1 MKTLNLLLLIYFTL
15 NAPIF
20 AQTPDLGSSSSFAVF
35 TAIGAFNN
43 VGAATNVVGDVGTNV
58 GAFNAF
64 PPGVLVGDIHV
75 ADPVSVQAAIDVDLA
90 YAFTAA
96 LTCGQV
102 LTSTLGNG
110 QVLTPNIYCI
120 GEAATINETLFLDG
134 ECNPD
139 AIFIF
144 QINGALSTSTFAN
157 IILTNSASICN
168 VYWQVNGAVSIAE
181 DAIFRGNILANGAI
195 NLLEAAELYGR
206 ALSRDGAVSLANNFI
221 RIDQSP
227 TPSIIISNGP
237 TTFCQN
243 GSVILS
249 GNCGGTWSNGSI
261 DPSITVTQSGTYT
274 VTNTND
280 CGNATSN
287 VITVTVNPLPN
298 CIITGDIVICDG
310 QSTELCAI
318 GGTNYIWSTGA
329 TTDCITAT
337 TIGTYS
343 VTITDLNNC
352 TSSCSVEV
360 TTTSPTAC
368 SISGDNTICQGE
380 TTTLCATPGATGYLW
395 TNGASTDCI
404 TVNTAGTYNV
414 TITDGTGCTSS
425 CSVTVSV
432 SPIPNCSIIG
442 DNTICQGESTTL
454 CATPGATGYLWSN
467 GASTDCITVN
477 SAGTYIVTITDGTGC
492 TSSCSITVSVSPTP
506 TCNITG
512 NNTICQGET
521 TTLCA
526 TPGAIGYLWSNG
538 ASTDCITVNTAGTYN
553 VTITDGTGCTSS
565 CSVTVTVSPF
575 PTCNITGDNTIC
587 QGESTTLCASPGATG
602 YLWSNGAS
610 TDCITVNTAGTYI
623 VTITDGNG
631 CTSSCSVTVSVSPI
645 PNCSITGDNT
655 ICQGETTTLCASPGA
670 TSYLW
675 NNGASTDCI
684 TVNSAGTYN
693 VTITDGTGCMSSCSV
708 TVSVSLIPNCS
719 ITGDNTICQ
728 SETTTLCA
736 TPGATGYL
744 WSNGAS
750 TDCITVN
757 TAGTYIVTI
766 TDGTGCTSSCSVT
779 VSVSPIPNCSITGDN
794 TICQGETTTLC
805 ATPGSTGYLW
815 SNGAITDCITVNIAG
830 TYIVTITD
838 GNGCTSSCSVTVSVS
853 PTPNCSITG
862 DNIICQGETTILCA
876 TPGATGYLWSNGA
889 STDCITVNTA
899 GTYNVT
905 ITDGTGCT
913 SSCSVTVSLSP
924 IPNCSITGD
933 NIICQGETT
942 TLCATPGATS
952 YLWSNGASSN
962 CILVNTP
969 GLYSVTIMNI
979 NGCVSICSQTVTVR
993 DLPICEIT
1001 GEDAFCESSETEICA
1016 NQGNFSYIW
1025 STGETT
1031 SCILVSQAGSYQVTI
1046 TDVYGCSSICQ
1057 KSLTTKPLPICEI
1070 SGLEFLCEGST
1081 NELCVPPGYEDYW
1094 WEDGQQTNCIDGS
1107 IPGNYAITI
1116 TNNEGCKSFCN
1127 IEVSIIPSSEN
1138 CVITGETV
1146 LCGNN
1151 DLVIICAIPNQES
1164 YLWSNGETT
1173 QCIAVSEAGE
1183 YAVTVSQNQACI
1195 TYCNVHVTSQQNV
1208 IPPVIFAV
1216 GSTSLCQG
1224 DSVTLYGNV
1233 PGVWNNGETS
1243 PSITTSIA
1251 GSYFLITENPCGADY
1266 QSNIITI
1273 STIDNPGTSSIF
1285 SLTPTTF
1292 CEGDSVILYGNVQG
1306 IWNTGDTSASIS
1318 VTTSGSYFV
1327 TNSTSCDTVV
1337 SNVIIVNVIPLPNT
1351 SSIVAMSPTTFCEGQ
1366 SIVLSGNIN
1375 GTWNTGET
1383 TPSIEVSTS
1392 GDYYVINANV
1402 CDTTLSNSISVQVNP
1417 MPVASAVFTLDPT
1430 SFCQGNSVV
1439 LHGNTNGVWNT
1450 GDTTASITVDNPG
1463 NYFVTN
1469 TNQCG
1474 NVVSNAIP
1482 VQVTEVPQCHIA
1494 GNLNPTLGET
1504 VILCA
1509 PKGVDAYKWNTLDK
1523 TRCITIT
1530 ESGMR
1535 NVTVTN
1541 NNLCMDSCS
1550 VQVIF
1555 SEVSSTG
1562 DQDKGPLKF
1571 KIYPN
1576 PFFDETTIEFKHE
1589 LAGQQIKVDL
1599 INAVGEQVKSI
1610 HFENTASEQWHK
1622 INLQG
1627 HDLSAGVYM
1636 LKLTSGKTVIFKKL
1650 ILIK

>member
-15 NAPIF
+15 NTPIF

-75 ADPVSVQAAIDVDLA
+75 ADPVSVQAAIDVNLA

-120 GEAATINETLFLDG
+120 GEAATLNDTLYLDG
-134 ECNPD
+134 ECNQD

-157 IILTNSASICN
+157 IILTNSTSICN

-181 DAIFRGNILANGAI
+181 NAIFRGNILANGAI

-227 TPSIIISNGP
+227 TPSTIISNGP

-249 GNCGGTWSNGSI
+249 GNCGGMWSNGSI

-298 CIITGDIVICDG
+298 CMITGDIVICDG
-310 QSTELCAI
+310 QSTELCAT
-318 GGTNYIWSTGA
+318 GGTSYIWSTGA

-360 TTTSPTAC
+360 TTTTPTYC

-380 TTTLCATPGATGYLW
+380 TTTLCASPGATGYLW
-395 TNGASTDCI
+395 SNGASTDCITINTAGTYNVTITDGNGCTSSCSVTVSMSPTPNCSITGDNIICQGETTTLCATSGATGYLWSNGAITDCITVNTAGTYNITITDGNGCTSSCSITVSVSPTPNCSITGDNIICQGETTTLCASPGATSYLWSNGASTDCI
-404 TVNTAGTYNV
+404 TVNTAGTYLV

-432 SPIPNCSIIG
+432 SPIPNCSITG
-442 DNTICQGESTTL
+442 DNI
-454 CATPGATGYLWSN
+454 
-467 GASTDCITVN
+467 
-477 SAGTYIVTITDGTGC
+477 
-492 TSSCSITVSVSPTP
+492 
-506 TCNITG
+506 
-512 NNTICQGET
+512 ICQGET

-526 TPGAIGYLWSNG
+526 TPGATSYLWSNG
-538 ASTDCITVNTAGTYN
+538 ASTECIIVNTAGTYN

-587 QGESTTLCASPGATG
+587 QGETTTLCASPGATG

-610 TDCITVNTAGTYI
+610 TDCMN
-623 VTITDGNG
+623 
-631 CTSSCSVTVSVSPI
+631 
-645 PNCSITGDNT
+645 
-655 ICQGETTTLCASPGA
+655 
-670 TSYLW
+670 
-675 NNGASTDCI
+675 
-684 TVNSAGTYN
+684 
-693 VTITDGTGCMSSCSV
+693 
-708 TVSVSLIPNCS
+708 
-719 ITGDNTICQ
+719 
-728 SETTTLCA
+728 
-736 TPGATGYL
+736 
-744 WSNGAS
+744 
-750 TDCITVN
+750 
-757 TAGTYIVTI
+757 
-766 TDGTGCTSSCSVT
+766 
-779 VSVSPIPNCSITGDN
+779 
-794 TICQGETTTLC
+794 
-805 ATPGSTGYLW
+805 
-815 SNGAITDCITVNIAG
+815 
-830 TYIVTITD
+830 
-838 GNGCTSSCSVTVSVS
+838 
-853 PTPNCSITG
+853 
-862 DNIICQGETTILCA
+862 
-876 TPGATGYLWSNGA
+876 
-889 STDCITVNTA
+889 VNTA

-913 SSCSVTVSLSP
+913 SSCSVTVSVSP
-924 IPNCSITGD
+924 TPTCNITGD

-942 TLCATPGATS
+942 TLCATPGATGYLWSNGASTDCIIVNTAGTYNVTITDGNGCTSSCSVTVTISPLPSCLISGNNNICLGSSTQLCVAPGAYS
-952 YLWSNGASSN
+952 YIWSNGASSN
-962 CILVNTP
+962 CITVNVP
-969 GLYSVTIMNI
+969 GLYSVTVMNA
-979 NGCVSICSQTVTVR
+979 NGCIISCSQTVIVR
-993 DLPICEIT
+993 DIPICEIT

-1016 NQGNFSYIW
+1016 NQGNFTYIW

-1031 SCILVSQAGSYQVTI
+1031 SCILVGQAGSYQVTI
-1046 TDVYGCSSICQ
+1046 TDVYGCSSVCE

-1070 SGLEFLCEGST
+1070 SGLEFICEGST

-1195 TYCNVHVTSQQNV
+1195 TYCNVHVTSQQNIV
-1208 IPPVIFAV
+1208 PPVIFAV

-1224 DSVTLYGNV
+1224 DSFTLYGNV
-1233 PGVWNNGETS
+1233 PGVWNNGETT

-1273 STIDNPGTSSIF
+1273 STIDNPDTSSIF
-1285 SLTPTTF
+1285 NLTPTTF

-1306 IWNTGDTSASIS
+1306 IWNTGDISASITITS
-1318 VTTSGSYFV
+1318 SGSYFV
-1327 TNSTSCDTVV
+1327 TNSNICDTVV
-1337 SNVIIVNVIPLPNT
+1337 SNEIIVNVIPLPTT
-1351 SSIVAMSPTTFCEGQ
+1351 SSIVAMSPTTLCEGQ
-1366 SIVLSGNIN
+1366 STVLSGNIN

-1383 TPSIEVSTS
+1383 TLSIEVSTS
-1392 GDYYVINANV
+1392 GDYYVINAND

-1417 MPVASAVFTLDPT
+1417 MPVASAIFALDPT

-1450 GDTTASITVDNPG
+1450 GDTSPSITVDNPG

-1509 PKGVDAYKWNTLDK
+1509 PEGVDAYKWNTLDK

-1589 LAGQQIKVDL
+1589 LAGEYLKVDL
-1599 INAVGEQVKSI
+1599 INAVGEQVKSM

-1636 LKLTSGKTVIFKKL
+1636 LKLTFGKTVIFKKL

>member
-15 NAPIF
+15 NTPIF

-75 ADPVSVQAAIDVDLA
+75 ADPVSVQAAIDVNLA

-120 GEAATINETLFLDG
+120 GEAATLNDTLYLDG
-134 ECNPD
+134 ECNQD

-181 DAIFRGNILANGAI
+181 NAIFRGNILANGAI

-227 TPSIIISNGP
+227 TPSTIISNGP

-249 GNCGGTWSNGSI
+249 GNCGGMWSNGSI

-329 TTDCITAT
+329 TTNCITAT

-360 TTTSPTAC
+360 TTTTPTDC
-368 SISGDNTICQGE
+368 SIS
-380 TTTLCATPGATGYLW
+380 
-395 TNGASTDCI
+395 
-404 TVNTAGTYNV
+404 
-414 TITDGTGCTSS
+414 
-425 CSVTVSV
+425 
-432 SPIPNCSIIG
+432 G

-467 GASTDCITVN
+467 GASTN
-477 SAGTYIVTITDGTGC
+477 
-492 TSSCSITVSVSPTP
+492 
-506 TCNITG
+506 
-512 NNTICQGET
+512 
-521 TTLCA
+521 
-526 TPGAIGYLWSNG
+526 
-538 ASTDCITVNTAGTYN
+538 CITVNTTGTYN

-587 QGESTTLCASPGATG
+587 QGETTTLCASPGATG

-610 TDCITVNTAGTYI
+610 TDCITVNTAGTYS
-623 VTITDGNG
+623 VTITNGTG
-631 CTSSCSVTVSVSPI
+631 CTSSCSLTVSVSPT
-645 PNCSITGDNT
+645 PNCTITGDNT

-675 NNGASTDCI
+675 
-684 TVNSAGTYN
+684 
-693 VTITDGTGCMSSCSV
+693 
-708 TVSVSLIPNCS
+708 
-719 ITGDNTICQ
+719 
-728 SETTTLCA
+728 
-736 TPGATGYL
+736 
-744 WSNGAS
+744 SNGAS
-750 TDCITVN
+750 TNCIT
-757 TAGTYIVTI
+757 
-766 TDGTGCTSSCSVT
+766 
-779 VSVSPIPNCSITGDN
+779 
-794 TICQGETTTLC
+794 
-805 ATPGSTGYLW
+805 
-815 SNGAITDCITVNIAG
+815 
-830 TYIVTITD
+830 
-838 GNGCTSSCSVTVSVS
+838 
-853 PTPNCSITG
+853 
-862 DNIICQGETTILCA
+862 
-876 TPGATGYLWSNGA
+876 
-889 STDCITVNTA
+889 
-899 GTYNVT
+899 
-905 ITDGTGCT
+905 
-913 SSCSVTVSLSP
+913 
-924 IPNCSITGD
+924 
-933 NIICQGETT
+933 
-942 TLCATPGATS
+942 
-952 YLWSNGASSN
+952 
-962 CILVNTP
+962 VNTP
-969 GLYSVTIMNI
+969 GLYSVTVMNA
-979 NGCVSICSQTVTVR
+979 NGCISSCSQTVIVR
-993 DLPICEIT
+993 DIPICEIT

-1016 NQGNFSYIW
+1016 NQGDFTYIW

-1031 SCILVSQAGSYQVTI
+1031 SCILVGQEGSYQVSI
-1046 TDVYGCSSICQ
+1046 TDEYGCSSICQ
-1057 KSLTTKPLPICEI
+1057 KSLTTKPLPICEMT
-1070 SGLEFLCEGST
+1070 GLEVICEGST
-1081 NELCVPPGYEDYW
+1081 NEICLPPGYDDYW
-1094 WEDGQQTNCIDGS
+1094 WGDGQQTNCVDGT
-1107 IPGNYAITI
+1107 IPGTYAITI
-1116 TNNEGCKSFCN
+1116 TDNEGCKSYCSK
-1127 IEVSIIPSSEN
+1127 EVSIIPSSEN
-1138 CVITGETV
+1138 CIITGETV

-1183 YAVTVSQNQACI
+1183 YAVTVSQNQTCI
-1195 TYCNVHVTSQQNV
+1195 TYCNVHVTSQQNIV
-1208 IPPVIFAV
+1208 PPVIFAV

-1224 DSVTLYGNV
+1224 DSFTLYGNV
-1233 PGVWNNGETS
+1233 PGVWNNGETT

-1273 STIDNPGTSSIF
+1273 STIDNPDTSSIF
-1285 SLTPTTF
+1285 NLTPTTF

-1306 IWNTGDTSASIS
+1306 IWNTGDISASITITS
-1318 VTTSGSYFV
+1318 SGSYFV
-1327 TNSTSCDTVV
+1327 TNSNICDTVV
-1337 SNVIIVNVIPLPNT
+1337 SNEIIVNVIPLPTT
-1351 SSIVAMSPTTFCEGQ
+1351 SSIVAMSPTTLCEGQ
-1366 SIVLSGNIN
+1366 STVLSGNIN

-1392 GDYYVINANV
+1392 GDYYVINAND

-1417 MPVASAVFTLDPT
+1417 MPVASAIFALDPT

-1439 LHGNTNGVWNT
+1439 LYGNTNGVWNK
-1450 GDTTASITVDNPG
+1450 GDTSPSITVDNPG

-1494 GNLNPTLGET
+1494 GDLNPTLGET

-1509 PKGVDAYKWNTLDK
+1509 PEGVDAYKWNTLDK

-1535 NVTVTN
+1535 SVTVTN

-1550 VQVIF
+1550 VQVVF

-1562 DQDKGPLKF
+1562 DQDKGPLQF

-1589 LAGQQIKVDL
+1589 LAGQHIKVDL
-1599 INAVGEQVKSI
+1599 INAVGEQVKSK
-1610 HFENTASEQWHK
+1610 HFENTESEQWHK

>member
-1 MKTLNLLLLIYFTL
+1 MKNLNLLIIFYFTVTTSIL
-15 NAPIF
+15 S
-20 AQTPDLGSSSSFAVF
+20 QTPDLGSSSSFAVF

-120 GEAATINETLFLDG
+120 GEASTINDTLYLDG

-139 AIFIF
+139 GIFIF

-227 TPSIIISNGP
+227 TPSTIIANGP

-243 GSVILS
+243 GSVVLS
-249 GNCGGTWSNGSI
+249 GNCGGTWSNGST
-261 DPSITVTQSGTYT
+261 DPSITVTQSGTYSI
-274 VTNTND
+274 TNTNG

-287 VITVTVNPLPN
+287 VITVTINPSPT
-298 CIITGDIVICDG
+298 CAITGDIVICDG
-310 QSTELCAI
+310 QSTELCAT
-318 GGTNYIWSTGA
+318 GGTSYIWNTGA

-380 TTTLCATPGATGYLW
+380 STTLCATPGATGYLWSNGASTDCIIVNTAGTYNVTITDGNGCTSSCSVTVSASPIPNCSITGDNIICQGETTTLCATPGATGYLW
-395 TNGASTDCI
+395 SNGASTDCITINTAGTYNVTITDGTGCTSSCSVTVSVSPIPNCSITGDNTICQGESTTLCASPGAAGYLWSNGASTDCI

-432 SPIPNCSIIG
+432 SPIPNCSITGDNTICQGGTTTLCASPGATGYLWSNGASTDCITVNTAGTYIVTITDGTGCTSSCSVTVTVSPLPTCNITG
-442 DNTICQGESTTL
+442 DNTICQGETTTL
-454 CATPGATGYLWSN
+454 CASPGATGYLWSN

-477 SAGTYIVTITDGTGC
+477 SAGTYFVTITDGTGC
-492 TSSCSITVSVSPTP
+492 MSSCSVTVSVSPIP
-506 TCNITG
+506 NCSITG
-512 NNTICQGET
+512 DNIICQGET

-526 TPGAIGYLWSNG
+526 TPGATGYLWSNG
-538 ASTDCITVNTAGTYN
+538 ASTDCIAVNTAGTYN

-587 QGESTTLCASPGATG
+587 QGETTTLCASPGATG

-610 TDCITVNTAGTYI
+610 TDCITINTAGTYN

-631 CTSSCSVTVSVSPI
+631 CTSSCSVTVSVSPTPNCSITGDNIICQGETTTLCASPGAINYLWSNGASTDCITVNTAGTYNVTITDGTGCISSCSVTVSVSPI

-675 NNGASTDCI
+675 SNDAST
-684 TVNSAGTYN
+684 N
-693 VTITDGTGCMSSCSV
+693 
-708 TVSVSLIPNCS
+708 
-719 ITGDNTICQ
+719 
-728 SETTTLCA
+728 
-736 TPGATGYL
+736 
-744 WSNGAS
+744 
-750 TDCITVN
+750 CITVN
-757 TAGTYIVTI
+757 TAGT
-766 TDGTGCTSSCSVT
+766 
-779 VSVSPIPNCSITGDN
+779 
-794 TICQGETTTLC
+794 
-805 ATPGSTGYLW
+805 
-815 SNGAITDCITVNIAG
+815 
-830 TYIVTITD
+830 
-838 GNGCTSSCSVTVSVS
+838 
-853 PTPNCSITG
+853 
-862 DNIICQGETTILCA
+862 
-876 TPGATGYLWSNGA
+876 
-889 STDCITVNTA
+889 
-899 GTYNVT
+899 
-905 ITDGTGCT
+905 
-913 SSCSVTVSLSP
+913 
-924 IPNCSITGD
+924 
-933 NIICQGETT
+933 
-942 TLCATPGATS
+942 
-952 YLWSNGASSN
+952 
-962 CILVNTP
+962 
-969 GLYSVTIMNI
+969 YSVTIMNI
-979 NGCVSICSQTVTVR
+979 NGCVSSCSQTVT
-993 DLPICEIT
+993 LSNLIICEIT

-1016 NQGNFSYIW
+1016 NEGNFTYIW
-1025 STGETT
+1025 STGETN
-1031 SCILVSQAGSYQVTI
+1031 SCILVSQAGNYQVTI
-1046 TDVYGCSSICQ
+1046 TDESGCTSSCE
-1057 KSLTTKPLPICEI
+1057 KSLTVKPLPICEI
-1070 SGLEFLCEGST
+1070 SGLELICEGST
-1081 NELCVPPGYEDYW
+1081 NEICVPPGYEDYW

-1116 TNNEGCKSFCN
+1116 TDNEGCQSFCN
-1127 IEVSIIPSSEN
+1127 IEVSIIPSSEI

-1151 DLVIICAIPNQES
+1151 DLVIICAIPDQET

-1183 YAVTVSQNQACI
+1183 YAVTVSQNKACI
-1195 TYCNVHVTSQQNV
+1195 TYCNVHVTSQQND

-1216 GSTSLCQG
+1216 ESTSFCQG
-1224 DSVTLYGNV
+1224 DSITLYGNV
-1233 PGVWNNGETS
+1233 PGVWNTGETT

-1251 GSYFLITENPCGADY
+1251 GSYFLITENPCGDDY

-1273 STIDNPGTSSIF
+1273 STIDNLDTSSIF

-1292 CEGDSVILYGNVQG
+1292 CEGDSVILYGNILG
-1306 IWNTGDTSASIS
+1306 IWNTGDTSASIT
-1318 VTTSGSYFV
+1318 VTTSGIYFV
-1327 TNSTSCDTVV
+1327 TNSNVCNTVM
-1337 SNVIIVNVIPLPNT
+1337 SNEIIVNVIPLPTT
-1351 SSIVAMSPTTFCEGQ
+1351 SIILAMSPTTLCEGQ
-1366 SIVLSGNIN
+1366 STVLSGNIN

-1383 TPSIEVSTS
+1383 TPSIEVSIS
-1392 GDYYVINANV
+1392 GDYYVINAND
-1402 CDTTLSNSISVQVNP
+1402 CDTTLSNSITVQVNP
-1417 MPVASAVFTLDPT
+1417 MPVASAIFALDPT
-1430 SFCQGNSVV
+1430 SFCQGSSVV

-1450 GDTTASITVDNPG
+1450 GATTTSITVDNPG
-1463 NYFVTN
+1463 SYFVTN

-1474 NVVSNAIP
+1474 NVLSNAIP

-1494 GNLNPTLGET
+1494 GNLNPTEGET
-1504 VILCA
+1504 IMLCA
-1509 PKGVDAYKWNTLDK
+1509 PEGVDAYKWNTQDK
-1523 TRCITIT
+1523 TRCIAIT

-1535 NVTVTN
+1535 SVTVTN

-1550 VQVIF
+1550 VQVVF
-1555 SEVSSTG
+1555 SDVSSTG
-1562 DQDKGPLKF
+1562 DQDKSPLKF

-1599 INAVGEQVKSI
+1599 INTVGEQVKSI
-1610 HFENTASEQWHK
+1610 HFENTESEQWHK
-1622 INLQG
+1622 IKLQG
-1627 HDLSAGVYM
+1627 QDLAAGIYM
-1636 LKLTSGKTVIFKKL
+1636 VRMTSGKTVMFKKL
-1650 ILIK
+1650 ILIN